1 MGEGGINLWWWGGKS
16 IEGRESRVGDGVDFS
31 RLGGMSKFSTERKI
45 LVIDIILVF
54 IVNIEHVSNL
64 FSRAFVA
71 DFEQLN
77 TC

>member
-1 MGEGGINLWWWGGKS
+1 MVGGGES
-16 IEGRESRVGDGVDFS
+16 IEGRERGGGGGVDFS

>member
-45 LVIDIILVF
+45 LVIDIILVC
-54 IVNIEHVSNL
+54 L
-64 FSRAFVA
+64 LLT
-71 DFEQLN
+71 LN
-77 TC
+77 MFQTFFLGLLLLTLNS

>member
-45 LVIDIILVF
+45 LVINIILVCLLLTL
-54 IVNIEHVSNL
+54 NIFHTFFL
-64 FSRAFVA
+64 GLLLLT
-71 DFEQLN
+71 LN
-77 TC
+77 S